1 MIDVKTADRE
11 LQTYLRPQ
19 TFPVAIRMLKPGE
32 PIPDRARRPARDFG
46 KLSMSCQVIDMSR
59 RYGWTIALTREDH
72 ICSLGITAIGFDKPL
87 PIYNIGTL
95 CEGMYTETK
104 EAGQR
109 SEAAIDKFAPGEY
122 ETLLVAPLDRAT
134 FEPHVVCVYANP
146 AQVMRLTQAA
156 LWKRGGRLASSFEGR
171 AVCADII
178 VTTMQTQQP
187 QVILPC
193 SGDRIFGQTQDHEM
207 AFSIPWAWM
216 DDIVEG
222 LRGTHGGG
230 IRYPIT
236 QFMEYEAK
244 LPPRYMEVNRLWDAE
259 KGKVTLT
266 NRDRV
271 VAAYKR
277 SFADRVPVYPIVASF
292 AGTLDGLSIE
302 EYCINPTKAIT
313 AMMNYYERYQPD
325 VVLAYNDLAKEAEA
339 FGCGVKYSDYVVP
352 SIERHVLEDKGA
364 LASLA
369 MPDPYKTA
377 RLPGFLEQCEA
388 LVKAKPPAAT
398 GAVAVGPWTIAML
411 LRNPEMMLLDTFED
425 PQFIHDLM
433 RVATDF
439 SKAWGDAIVKTGIGL
454 SFSEPTASISLI
466 SPGQLPRVHRALSQ
480 GAGRPLQGEEGRRD
494 HAHLRDDLPDL
505 RGPHQVRVHH
515 DLVRPR
521 PAGRPR
527 APRRPARAV
536 HGGRQ
541 GPRRRHRQRGR
552 DQVRE
557 DHEGGDGGRRAPL
570 HRRRRPALRLHPVR
584 PRARSRR
591 GRTRRSWVVH
601 GRGAR
606 IRALRARDGIG
617 VAAARTGARLREDR
631 RARRVN
637 AAPVYFRIRRGR
649 TPRRSDLPA
658 ERLLGGRHAVGP
670 AIATAAPR
678 PPRTARA
685 AHRGRRAR
693 ARPRR
698 RPQAAGSR
706 R

>member
-19 TFPVAIRMLKPGE
+19 TFPVAIRMLRADE
-32 PIPDRARRPARDFG
+32 PIPERARRPARDFK
-46 KLSMSCQVIDMSR
+46 KLSMTCQVIDMSR

-87 PIYNIGTL
+87 PIYNVGSL

-109 SEAAIDKFAPGEY
+109 SEAAIDKLTPGEY
-122 ETLLVAPLDRAT
+122 SCLLVAPLDRAT

-178 VTTMQTQQP
+178 VTTMQTGEP

-207 AFSIPWAWM
+207 AFTIPWAQM
-216 DDIVEG
+216 EEIVEG
-222 LRGTHGGG
+222 LRGTHAGG

-244 LPPRYMEVNRLWDAE
+244 MPPRYMEANRVWDTE
-259 KGKVTLT
+259 KGKASYT

-302 EYCINPTKAIT
+302 EYCTNVPRAIT

-339 FGCGVKYSDYVVP
+339 FGCRVKYSDYVVP
-352 SIERHVLEDKGA
+352 SIDQHVLQDDKA
-364 LASLA
+364 KLAHLP
-369 MPDPYKTA
+369 MPDPARTA

-388 LVKAKPPAAT
+388 LVKAKPPTAI

-411 LRNPEMMLLDTFED
+411 LRNPETMLLDTFED
-425 PQFIHDLM
+425 PRFIHDAM
-433 RVATDF
+433 RVTTDF
-439 SKAWGDAIVKTGIGL
+439 CKTWGDAIVKTGIGL

-466 SPGQLPRVHRALSQ
+466 SPDNYRTFVAPYHKELVDYFKAKKVGVTTHICGTTYPIFEDVIGCGFRTFSFDLDQQGDPKLHVDQLERFMEVA
-480 GAGRPLQGEEGRRD
+480 
-494 HAHLRDDLPDL
+494 
-505 RGPHQVRVHH
+505 RG
-515 DLVRPR
+515 
-521 PAGRPR
+521 
-527 APRRPARAV
+527 RAV
-536 HGGRQ
+536 AIGNVDATKFEKTTKEAMGADVKRCIDTAS
-541 GPRRRHRQRGR
+541 RHSGFILSTSC
-552 DQVRE
+552 E
-557 DHEGGDGGRRAPL
+557 IP
-570 HRRRRPALRLHPVR
+570 P
-584 PRARSRR
+584 
-591 GRTRRSWVVH
+591 
-601 GRGAR
+601 
-606 IRALRARDGIG
+606 
-617 VAAARTGARLREDR
+617 
-631 RARRVN
+631 
-637 AAPVYFRIRRGR
+637 
-649 TPRRSDLPA
+649 RSDP
-658 ERLLGGRHAVGP
+658 EAV
-670 AIATAAPR
+670 R
-678 PPRTARA
+678 WFMDA
-685 AHRGRRAR
+685 AHEYGRYDRVF
-693 ARPRR
+693 
-698 RPQAAGSR
+698 
-706 R
+706 